1 MDDLLS
7 CGIEVQTSHST
18 NDGADANECSTSAAE
33 IASYMQLKPVSK
45 ITDSLKWWSTKTQQF
60 PLLKQLASKYLCIPA
75 TSASSERSFSSAR
88 LTASNLRTQLTG
100 EHLEALKVLHCN
112 KALLKNQFLK

>member
-18 NDGADANECSTSAAE
+18 NDGTDANECSTPAAE
-33 IASYMQLKPVSK
+33 IASYMQLKHVSK
-45 ITDSLKWWSTKTQQF
+45 ITDSLERWSTKTQQF

-75 TSASSERSFSSAR
+75 TSASSERSFSSAG

-100 EHLEALKVLHCN
+100 EHLEALNVLHCN
-112 KALLKNQFLK
+112 KALL